1 MIPTKL
7 KIFAILLCYLN
18 FSILFAYENKIIA
31 KIDDK
36 VITSYELKNKI
47 LTTLTLANEEIN
59 QENINKSKPLVLNTL
74 IDLKIK
80 ENEIKKYKIKISELE
95 LKNNLKIF
103 TSTNLEDFENQFQF
117 NNLNFELFKK
127 DLETEL
133 AWRKLV
139 FFLFSKKIE
148 INDAEIDFEL
158 KQFLKS
164 NKAKNKEFRLY
175 ELVVNFETRLE
186 KDKKIEEIMEQI
198 NSIGFE
204 NAVFKFSESLNKNNL
219 GDLGWVSS
227 KSLSTNILRAIE
239 NLNIGDISEPI
250 IISNS
255 ILFLK
260 IKDKRHVDLNNNN
273 IEDLKKRILNSKK
286 DQMLSLYSNS
296 HLSKLKNLTSIEYQ

>member
-1 MIPTKL
+1 MISKKFKTL
-7 KIFAILLCYLN
+7 VFILFYFN
-18 FSILFAYENKIIA
+18 FLILFAYENKIIA
-31 KIDDK
+31 KINDK